1 MIEMVAITSIFQKHL
16 LSTDS
21 ENRTRPKMP
30 RNTNKFSIACYF
42 QSKLEQTKVSGPM
55 AHSSLVATN
64 AASVLP
70 VGQRERSS
78 PSPTRA
84 GSSVTQAS
92 IEVINLCANLVILK
106 KMCKFS
112 YTQVL
117 LSYQRPAELRAHG
130 RDHVAAIRIQG
141 VLRVASCCLM
151 TTEPPQSAQ
160 VKATQRCNCRV
171 PVQGPFLE
179 QVMCKVFLALLSLS
193 QSGLENK
200 LREMGRRI
208 FSENLA
214 LI

>member
-1 MIEMVAITSIFQKHL
+1 MVSWMHIYSLTTMMFLNFKNQTFSSISVTIYMWKLHKFRIDHLYSCYTHQGMDLHVKVYIVWLRWWLLPASIFQKHL

-42 QSKLEQTKVSGPM
+42 QLKLEQTKVSGPM

-106 KMCKFS
+106 KCANLVIHKYYYPTNAQQS
-112 YTQVL
+112 W
-117 LSYQRPAELRAHG
+117 
-130 RDHVAAIRIQG
+130 
-141 VLRVASCCLM
+141 
-151 TTEPPQSAQ
+151 EPTDEIMWQQSAP
-160 VKATQRCNCRV
+160 RV
-171 PVQGPFLE
+171 Y
-179 QVMCKVFLALLSLS
+179 
-193 QSGLENK
+193 
-200 LREMGRRI
+200 
-208 FSENLA
+208 SE
-214 LI
+214 

>member
-1 MIEMVAITSIFQKHL
+1 
-16 LSTDS
+16 
-21 ENRTRPKMP
+21 MP

-130 RDHVAAIRIQG
+130 RDHVAAIRTQG

-151 TTEPPQSAQ
+151 ATEPPQSAQ